1 MSENI
6 NGFFIYSIQN
16 KCCTFATQSCKIV
29 MQEYNAIQ
37 LFEDRQIRVIWD
49 DEQEKYFFSIVDV
62 VQVLTDTPNA
72 RKYWSVLK
80 TRLKKEG
87 NELATNC
94 SQLKMPA
101 ELKGTSLN
109 MFLTYEKKKPIRF
122 DLVGF
127 LYFITIIN
135 HSF

>member
-1 MSENI
+1 MANESL
-6 NGFFIYSIQN
+6 IQ
-16 KCCTFATQSCKIV
+16 V
-29 MQEYNAIQ
+29 
-37 LFEDRQIRVIWD
+37 FEGLQIRVIWD

-62 VQVLTDTPNA
+62 IQVLTDTPNA

-101 ELKGTSLN
+101 ADGKRPYSSDRRRQSTRVAMIPLSL
-109 MFLTYEKKKPIRF
+109 R
-122 DLVGF
+122 G
-127 LYFITIIN
+127 
-135 HSF
+135 